1 MSDKKNK
8 IKAIFDKDNK
18 SPSDI
23 NLLKD
28 LIKLISL
35 LDKEIKIIYILYL
48 SGYTLEDISE
58 KNDVSLEYVK
68 KSIKAAEN
76 IITEKL
82 EKLCRDKDL
91 T

>member
-8 IKAIFDKDNK
+8 MKAIFDKDNK

-48 SGYTLEDISE
+48 SRYTLEDISE
-58 KNDVSLEYVK
+58 KTMLGIYLTAIIRK
-68 KSIKAAEN
+68 KYFSTQNILKLQKVIK
-76 IITEKL
+76 
-82 EKLCRDKDL
+82 
-91 T
+91 